1 MRAEANAAKMR
12 KLMEQLGLRSRG
24 PGRVYLTGGATAVLE
39 GWRASSVDVD
49 LKLDPEPEGAF
60 DVIAAL
66 KDELDLN
73 IELAAPDQ
81 FIPALQGWRERSRY
95 IGTWGKVDFFHYDP
109 YSQALAKIERGHT
122 RDLADARELVRR
134 NMVDLAELEQRFAEI
149 RPELKRYPA
158 IDAGAFESKV
168 SQFVAAERKP

>member
-1 MRAEANAAKMR
+1 MRAEATAAKVR
-12 KLMEQLGLRSRG
+12 TLMEQLGLRSRG
-24 PGRVYLTGGATAVLE
+24 PGRVYLTGGATALLE

-60 DVIAAL
+60 DALAEL

-81 FIPALQGWRERSRY
+81 FIPPLTGWRERSRY

-109 YSQALAKIERGHT
+109 YSQALSKIERGHA
-122 RDLADARELVRR
+122 RDLTDARELVQR
-134 NMVDLAELEQRFAEI
+134 NMVDVAELEHRFAEI
-149 RPELKRYPA
+149 RGELKRYPA
-158 IDAGAFESKV
+158 IDVRAFETKLK
-168 SQFVAAERKP
+168 QFVASMPKP